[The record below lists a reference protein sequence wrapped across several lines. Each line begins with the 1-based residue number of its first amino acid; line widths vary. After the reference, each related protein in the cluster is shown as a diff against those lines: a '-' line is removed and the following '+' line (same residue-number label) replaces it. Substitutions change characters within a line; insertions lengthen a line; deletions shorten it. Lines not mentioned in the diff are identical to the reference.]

1 MRKLN
6 VKAVTNTKSC
16 TAGSCFPRVLVNQK
30 KKKKKSARQ
39 DKLGI
44 NKPSL

>member
-30 KKKKKSARQ
+30 KKKKSARQ